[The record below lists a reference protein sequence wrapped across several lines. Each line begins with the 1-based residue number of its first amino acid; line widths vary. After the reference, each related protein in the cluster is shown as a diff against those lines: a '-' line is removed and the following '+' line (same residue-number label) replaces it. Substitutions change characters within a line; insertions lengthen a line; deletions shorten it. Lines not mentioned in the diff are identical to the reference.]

1 MKTQDDLNKKANNA
15 LTVKDLEKTYPQWRK
30 EPTKAVDGISFSV
43 DKGEIVGFLG
53 PNGAGKTTTIKCI
66 CGLVEPTRGKI
77 NIFGIDAIKDT
88 RKAVSNTSAV
98 LEGNRNIYW
107 RLTTRENLEF
117 FARLHGR
124 SLKEAESE
132 IKSLLERF
140 DLKDKEDAPARK
152 LSRGMQQKLALSC
165 ALIRGTDFLLLDE
178 PTLGL
183 DVKTSKEMRAFVKQL
198 TSNGGKTILLS
209 SHDMNVVEDVC
220 ERVIIMNEGKILA
233 NDSVNNLKDV
243 FNVHLYDFVLE
254 GEPKLSGL
262 KEKYSVTDIQ
272 HNNGKT
278 KLRVS
283 LKEADS
289 FYELIN
295 HLRKKNVKLEE
306 VKNLD
311 KNMEEIFMNVIEREG
326 GVK

>member
-1 MKTQDDLNKKANNA
+1 MEDRDDPDKA
-15 LTVKDLEKTYPQWRK
+15 LTVKDLKKAYPRWRK

-66 CGLVEPTRGKI
+66 CGLVEPTEGDIR
-77 NIFGIDAIKDT
+77 IFGIDAINNT

-124 SLKEAESE
+124 SLREAEPE

-140 DLKDKEDAPARK
+140 DLKDKEDDPARK

-183 DVKTSKEMRAFVKQL
+183 DVKTSKEMRGFVKQL
-198 TSNGGKTILLS
+198 TSMEGKTILLS

-220 ERVIIMNEGKILA
+220 ERVIIMNRGKILA
-233 NDSVNNLKDV
+233 NDSVENLKDI
-243 FNVHLYDFVLE
+243 FNVHLYDFILE
-254 GEPKLSGL
+254 GKHLLTEL
-262 KEKYSVTDIQ
+262 KEKYEIPEIK
-272 HNNGKT
+272 HENGRT
-278 KLRVS
+278 RVRVS
-283 LKEADS
+283 LKDSGS
-289 FYELIN
+289 FYRLTNDLQRRDIEL
-295 HLRKKNVKLEE
+295 KK

-311 KNMEEIFMNVIEREG
+311 TNMEEIFMNVINKEDMI
-326 GVK
+326 